1 MLFARRNG
9 NQSERRNATPKLPDN
24 GNHGQILE
32 SDMSGLIQVFVVGG
46 GGFTH
51 SQDGDGR
58 DALLEDRLLALVGPV
73 AKLKIGY
80 IGHANNDRADRL
92 AAFYARFAGCA
103 RTTHLPIT
111 ADAAMAQDFLQ
122 DLDILYV
129 GGGKTT
135 AMLSHWRNAGIADLL
150 VAAVQKGL
158 VASGVSAG
166 GICWFSDLLL
176 KTKDDCF
183 EPQFEQ
189 HKGLGLIAGS
199 ACPHFSSEPARK
211 QAFEMAIASRQLQS
225 GIAIDDGIGVHI
237 INGVVAEIVRA
248 RSSGSAYLLVPDGD
262 INTHQPLMR
271 GHRLGMGSTNGDA
284 GI

>member
-1 MLFARRNG
+1 MRGLVQIFA
-9 NQSERRNATPKLPDN
+9 
-24 GNHGQILE
+24 
-32 SDMSGLIQVFVVGG
+32 VGG

-51 SQDGDGR
+51 SQEGGGR

-92 AAFYARFAGCA
+92 TAFYARFAGCA

-111 ADAAMAQDFLQ
+111 ADAAMTQAFLQ

-129 GGGKTT
+129 GGGTT
-135 AMLSHWRNAGIADLL
+135 AAMLSHWHKSGIGDLL
-150 VAAVQKGL
+150 LAAIRRGL

-166 GICWFSDLLL
+166 AICWFSNLLL
-176 KTKDDCF
+176 KTQDDCF

-211 QAFEMAIASRQLQS
+211 QAFEAAIASGQLQS
-225 GIAIDDGIGVHI
+225 GIAIDDGVGVHI

-248 RSSGSAYLLVPDGD
+248 RNCGSAYLLASDGD
-262 INTHQPLMR
+262 MNTHQPLTH
-271 GHRLGMGSTNGDA
+271 GHRLGMESTNGDA
-284 GI
+284 SI

>member
-1 MLFARRNG
+1 MA
-9 NQSERRNATPKLPDN
+9 PKLLNDE
-24 GNHGQILE
+24 NHNQILGNN
-32 SDMSGLIQVFVVGG
+32 MSGLVQIFAVGG

-51 SQDGDGR
+51 SQDGGGR
-58 DALLEDRLLALVGPV
+58 DALLEDRLLALVGSV
-73 AKLKIGY
+73 TKLKIGY
-80 IGHANNDRADRL
+80 IGHAKNDRADRL
-92 AAFYARFAGCA
+92 TAFYARFVGCA

-129 GGGKTT
+129 GGGTTT
-135 AMLSHWRNAGIADLL
+135 AMLSHWRKSGIADLL
-150 VAAVQKGL
+150 VAAIRRGL

-166 GICWFSDLLL
+166 AICWFSDLLL
-176 KTKDDCF
+176 KTGDDCF

-211 QAFEMAIASRQLQS
+211 QAFEAAIASQKLQS
-225 GIAIDDGIGVHI
+225 GIAIDDGVGVHI
-237 INGVVAEIVRA
+237 INGVVAEIVCA
-248 RSSGSAYLLVPDGD
+248 RSSGSAYLLAPDGD
-262 INTHQPLMR
+262 MNTHQALTD

-284 GI
+284 SV

>member
-1 MLFARRNG
+1 MRGLVQIFA
-9 NQSERRNATPKLPDN
+9 
-24 GNHGQILE
+24 
-32 SDMSGLIQVFVVGG
+32 VGG

-58 DALLEDRLLALVGPV
+58 DVLLEDRLLALVGPV

-80 IGHANNDRADRL
+80 IGHANNDRTDRL
-92 AAFYARFAGCA
+92 KAFYARFEGCA

-129 GGGKTT
+129 GGGTTT
-135 AMLSHWRNAGIADLL
+135 AMLSHWRKSGIADLL
-150 VAAVQKGL
+150 VAAIRRGL

-166 GICWFSDLLL
+166 AICWFSDLLL
-176 KTKDDCF
+176 KTEDDCF

-199 ACPHFSSEPARK
+199 ACPHFSSEPDRK
-211 QAFEMAIASRQLQS
+211 QAFEAAIASRQLQS
-225 GIAIDDGIGVHI
+225 GIAIDDGVGVHI
-237 INGVVAEIVRA
+237 INGVVAEIVCA
-248 RSSGSAYLLVPDGD
+248 RSSGSAYLLAPDGD
-262 INTHQPLMR
+262 MNTHQALTD
-271 GHRLGMGSTNGDA
+271 GHRLGMGSTSGDA
-284 GI
+284 SV

>member
-1 MLFARRNG
+1 MRGLVQIFA
-9 NQSERRNATPKLPDN
+9 
-24 GNHGQILE
+24 
-32 SDMSGLIQVFVVGG
+32 VGG

-51 SQDGDGR
+51 SQEGGGR

-92 AAFYARFAGCA
+92 MAFYARFAGCA
-103 RTTHLPIT
+103 QATHLPIT

-129 GGGKTT
+129 GGGTT
-135 AMLSHWRNAGIADLL
+135 AAMLSHWRKSGIVDLL
-150 VAAVQKGL
+150 VAEIRLGL

-166 GICWFSDLLL
+166 AICWFSDLLL
-176 KTKDDCF
+176 KTKDDCLK
-183 EPQFEQ
+183 PHFEQ
-189 HKGLGLIAGS
+189 VKGLGLITGS

-211 QAFEMAIASRQLQS
+211 QAFKAAIASRRLQS
-225 GIAIDDGIGVHI
+225 GIAIDDGVGVHI

-248 RSSGSAYLLVPDGD
+248 RSSGSAYLLAPDGD
-262 INTHQPLMR
+262 MNTHQPLR
-271 GHRLGMGSTNGDA
+271 HGHRLGMGPTNGDA
-284 GI
+284 SI

>member
-1 MLFARRNG
+1 M
-9 NQSERRNATPKLPDN
+9 TPKLLDDEDHN
-24 GNHGQILE
+24 QILGNN
-32 SDMSGLIQVFVVGG
+32 MRGLVQIFAIGG

-51 SQDGDGR
+51 SQEGGDRDG
-58 DALLEDRLLALVGPV
+58 LLEDRLLALVGPV

-92 AAFYARFAGCA
+92 TAFYARFAGCA

-111 ADAAMAQDFLQ
+111 ADMAMAQDFLQ
-122 DLDILYV
+122 DLNILYV
-129 GGGKTT
+129 GGGTTT
-135 AMLSHWRNAGIADLL
+135 AMLLHWRKSGIADLL
-150 VAAVQKGL
+150 LAATRRGL

-166 GICWFSDLLL
+166 AICWFSDLLL
-176 KTKDDCF
+176 KTGEDCF

-211 QAFEMAIASRQLQS
+211 QAFEAAIASRQLQS
-225 GIAIDDGIGVHI
+225 GIAIDDGVGVHI

-248 RSSGSAYLLVPDGD
+248 RSSGSAYLLAPDGGM
-262 INTHQPLMR
+262 NTHQPLTH
-271 GHRLGMGSTNGDA
+271 GHRLGMGSANGDA
-284 GI
+284 SI